1 MNDIQI
7 FDNPEFGSVR
17 TTEID
22 NEILFCGTDIA
33 KALGYSNPSKALSDH
48 CKEKG
53 ITKRYTPTAG
63 GEQMMPYISEGNVY
77 RLIARSKLPEAE
89 KFERWVFDEVLPSI
103 RKHGA
108 YMTEQTIEKAL
119 TSPDFLIQ
127 LATQL
132 KTEQEKRKVLEQK
145 VEQDKPLV
153 LFADSVS
160 ASHTSILIGELAKIL
175 KQNGVEM
182 GQKRLFNWLRENGYL
197 MKNGSSKN
205 MPSQYS
211 MERGIMEIKETTV
224 NMPDGTIR
232 VTKTPKITGKGQIYF
247 VNKFLGDDEQE

>member
-132 KTEQEKRKVLEQK
+132 KTEKEKRKELEQK
-145 VEQDKPLV
+145 VEQNKPLV

-247 VNKFLGDDEQE
+247 VNKFLGDEE